1 MIFHRKGYKSKSIVT
16 LTPFSPC
23 VEISE
28 NWYVLLI
35 MTEWKKNINLA
46 FRENKKKKRDV
57 IYESNYVKTRLHAN
71 GTQMLQ
77 DRITDF
83 FFWFNPV
90 QILGFIW
97 IGDNQDDFDF

>member
-1 MIFHRKGYKSKSIVT
+1 MEKKYQ
-16 LTPFSPC
+16 FSFPG
-23 VEISE
+23 EQ
-28 NWYVLLI
+28 
-35 MTEWKKNINLA
+35 
-46 FRENKKKKRDV
+46 KKKRDV